1 MSPIAEGIQQ
11 LENEII
17 LARKSVQKWLCNFST
32 STRSGHQLNF
42 IVLAFRKE

>member
-17 LARKSVQKWLCNFST
+17 FACKSVQKWSFNFST
-32 STRSGHQLNF
+32 STRSGHYLNF
-42 IVLAFRKE
+42 IVVAFRKE